1 MGYIVIVHDSTGKL
15 SSGILNG
22 NINQHGDFD
31 ECLSIRKRLSSKIPS
46 LNDHDTADEGNN
58 DNEYDEIKGKYCL
71 AYAQPILP
79 HKSKRLQT
87 FFKLVQSHGPFKSEF
102 NDRFWFVSINSSVV
116 INGNPELSIL
126 AQKSHFDDRDTM
138 MILKRFELLY
148 KMTNE
153 TEHHS
158 KLIELLQFQ

>member
-1 MGYIVIVHDSTGKL
+1 MHDSTGKL

-31 ECLSIRKRLSSKIPS
+31 ECLSIQQRLGNGIPS
-46 LNDHDTADEGNN
+46 LNDHDTADEGNDGN
-58 DNEYDEIKGKYCL
+58 DYDEIKGKYCL

-102 NDRFWFVSINSSVV
+102 NDVSTRAMLSSYHHIMIINS
-116 INGNPELSIL
+116 II
-126 AQKSHFDDRDTM
+126 
-138 MILKRFELLY
+138 I
-148 KMTNE
+148 
-153 TEHHS
+153 
-158 KLIELLQFQ
+158 